1 MTAQEVETTAR
12 NIRAQWPD
20 LGTGDVTTIA
30 VAVEEACLPERVC
43 LEFAQDVA
51 MLLMCMADEDGHWTE

>member
-1 MTAQEVETTAR
+1 MYEALGFAR
-12 NIRAQWPD
+12 EGEAAHGRRP
-20 LGTGDVTTIA
+20 L
-30 VAVEEACLPERVC
+30 AVEEACLPERVC